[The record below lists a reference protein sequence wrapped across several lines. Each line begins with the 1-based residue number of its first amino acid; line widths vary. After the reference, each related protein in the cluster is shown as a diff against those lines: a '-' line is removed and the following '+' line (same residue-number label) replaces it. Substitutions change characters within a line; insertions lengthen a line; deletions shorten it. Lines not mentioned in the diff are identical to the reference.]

1 MPRALRI
8 EYPGAHYHVMARGQ
22 RRDLIYRDDRDRG
35 DFLELLGKASQRYGW
50 EVLGYVLMGNHYHL
64 LLETQEPNL
73 SVGMHWLQTSFGTRH
88 RLRHGLSGSVFG
100 GRYKALLIERDAR
113 HLGTVLEYIHLNPW
127 RAGLVTLEEGLES
140 NRWSSLCGYVAPPKK
155 RSSWLAAATGLTWL
169 DFPDTAAGRRRYLKT
184 LEERTAG
191 GTRLSDEARALETD
205 WKTQLRR
212 GWYFGGQEFQ
222 EAMLKRASK
231 QLKESGDP
239 RGVIAGVRKD
249 ISASD
254 ALQLVEKA
262 CDCWGMKL
270 DELRARAKGDG
281 QKVLLAW
288 VVRERYAVSLG
299 WLSETL
305 KLGVAAAACRLLSRI
320 KDTSLLSKQEKQWLN
335 QLNKISR

>member
-100 GRYKALLIERDAR
+100 GRYKALLI
-113 HLGTVLEYIHLNPW
+113 
-127 RAGLVTLEEGLES
+127 
-140 NRWSSLCGYVAPPKK
+140 
-155 RSSWLAAATGLTWL
+155 
-169 DFPDTAAGRRRYLKT
+169 LKT

-222 EAMLKRASK
+222 EAMLKRASN

-249 ISASD
+249 ISASG

-262 CDCWGMKL
+262 CDCWGMKIL
-270 DELRARAKGDG
+270 TA
-281 QKVLLAW
+281 
-288 VVRERYAVSLG
+288 ERTDRTFSAGSKAMRR
-299 WLSETL
+299 L
-305 KLGVAAAACRLLSRI
+305 KCI
-320 KDTSLLSKQEKQWLN
+320 
-335 QLNKISR
+335 